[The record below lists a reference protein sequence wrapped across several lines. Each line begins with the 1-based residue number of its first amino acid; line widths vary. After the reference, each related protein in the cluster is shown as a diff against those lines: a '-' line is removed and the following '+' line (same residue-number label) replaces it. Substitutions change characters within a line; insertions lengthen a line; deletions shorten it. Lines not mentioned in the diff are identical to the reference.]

1 MLVSP
6 FRPFTMTT
14 SAQEPQSQASPE
26 MTPYERLGGQEA
38 VEQLTQ
44 KFYQLM
50 DSDMAYQALR
60 AVHGPDLVRAQE
72 RLFWFLSGWLGGP
85 ALYQEKVGHPML
97 RARHLPFKIG
107 ILERNQWL
115 LCMHQAMTELDVEES
130 FKDQLIQSFFKTA
143 DWMRNT

>member
-6 FRPFTMTT
+6 FRPSTMTT

-50 DSDMAYQALR
+50 DSDKAYQALR

>member
-1 MLVSP
+1 
-6 FRPFTMTT
+6 MTT

-50 DSDMAYQALR
+50 DSDKAYQALR

>member
-1 MLVSP
+1 
-6 FRPFTMTT
+6 MTT
-14 SAQEPQSQASPE
+14 SAQEPQSQSTPE

-50 DSDMAYQALR
+50 DSDKAYQALR

>member
-1 MLVSP
+1 VLVSP

-50 DSDMAYQALR
+50 DSDKAYQALR

>member
-1 MLVSP
+1 
-6 FRPFTMTT
+6 MTT

-38 VEQLTQ
+38 VERLTQ

-50 DSDMAYQALR
+50 DSDKAYQALR

>member
-1 MLVSP
+1 
-6 FRPFTMTT
+6 MTT
-14 SAQEPQSQASPE
+14 SAQEPQSQATPE

-38 VEQLTQ
+38 VERLTQ

-50 DSDMAYQALR
+50 DSDKAYQALR

-115 LCMHQAMTELDVEES
+115 LCMHQAMTELEVEES

>member
-1 MLVSP
+1 
-6 FRPFTMTT
+6 MTT
-14 SAQEPQSQASPE
+14 TTDDPEPQDKPDI
-26 MTPYERLGGQEA
+26 TPYVRLGGE
-38 VEQLTQ
+38 VTVDLLTR

-50 DSDMAYQALR
+50 DSNEAYQALR
-60 AVHGPDLVRAQE
+60 AVHGPDLGRAQE

-115 LCMHQAMTELDVEES
+115 LCMHQAMTELQIEED

-143 DWMRNT
+143 DWMRNQNV